1 MTVAVRILKAT
12 RFTQIGN
19 PNMTARMP
27 FSCCLSPADPTLEKA
42 EMEALKAELQSMN
55 QKLATQN
62 QVLASNG
69 MEPVTTSTPTSTAAL
84 DEFQKFKSE
93 YAANM
98 QDIDKR
104 IKALKED
111 GLIGAE
117 NVKYYPQNDTVRGL
131 EDETVQAA
139 LDLLATRV
147 EQLFESARQQAI
159 GSLPS
164 DGWDEDMGGPGNEV
178 RRAQDGP
185 ADIPPEAGRGGK
197 PGRGGGQGGG
207 QGGGSYGGG
216 QGGGS
221 YGGGQGGGSYGGGQ
235 GGGGMQGNNGH

>member
-19 PNMTARMP
+19 PNMTARIA
-27 FSCCLSPADPTLEKA
+27 FLLLLVACRSSAEKA

-62 QVLASNG
+62 EVLASNG
-69 MEPVTTSTPTSTAAL
+69 LEPVTTTAPTSTAAL
-84 DEFQKFKSE
+84 DTRIQVE

-104 IKALKED
+104 IKALED
-111 GLIGAE
+111 GLWRRKRQILPKQCNGQRLGRR
-117 NVKYYPQNDTVRGL
+117 NRPR
-131 EDETVQAA
+131 A

-147 EQLFESARQQAI
+147 EQLSESARQEAI

-164 DGWDEDMGGPGNEV
+164 DGWDEDMGGPGNEF
-178 RRAQDGP
+178 AAHKTA
-185 ADIPPEAGRGGK
+185 ADIPPEAGRGGPVAEAGK
-197 PGRGGGQGGG
+197 AVGKAAAKVAEGVTVAAKVAAACRQ
-207 QGGGSYGGG
+207 QRIRSTATV
-216 QGGGS
+216 
-221 YGGGQGGGSYGGGQ
+221 
-235 GGGGMQGNNGH
+235 